1 MRLHTKSSISLMY
14 HKQKKQN
21 NMAEI
26 LLSSEAFVKSVT
38 SVSDNLAGKYILPS
52 LREAQE
58 IGLKGILGDTLLAK
72 LKELIKTNTLDT
84 ESGGVYKTLVDHC
97 QYYLAYMTIV
107 EVVNKTSYKVG
118 NFGVTK
124 TQDENLQV
132 ATQDEIAKMQYYYQ
146 SKADSC
152 CQDLQYFLLA
162 HRSDYPEL
170 SDDCCYKIKSNL
182 ISSASC
188 GIFLGGAR
196 GRILPGIPVKK
207 GGWR

>member
-1 MRLHTKSSISLMY
+1 
-14 HKQKKQN
+14 
-21 NMAEI
+21 MAEI

-38 SVSDNLAGKYILPS
+38 SASDNLSGKYILPS

-58 IGLKGILGDTLLAK
+58 IGLRGILGDDLLAK
-72 LKELIKTNTLDT
+72 LKDLIKAGTLET
-84 ESGGVYKTLVDHC
+84 ESDGVYKTLVDHC

-107 EVVNKTSYKVG
+107 EVTNKVSYKIG

-146 SKADSC
+146 SKADAC
-152 CQDLQYFLLA
+152 CLGLQNFLLE
-162 HRSDYPEL
+162 HRKDYPEL
-170 SDDCCYKIKSNL
+170 TENSCHKIESNL
-182 ISSASC
+182 HSAATC

-196 GRILPGIPVKK
+196 GRRLP
-207 GGWR
+207 R

>member
-1 MRLHTKSSISLMY
+1 
-14 HKQKKQN
+14 
-21 NMAEI
+21 MAEI

-38 SVSDNLAGKYILPS
+38 SASDNLSGKYILPS

-58 IGLKGILGDTLLAK
+58 IGLRGILGDDLLAK
-72 LKELIKTNTLDT
+72 LKDLCKNGTLEK

-107 EVVNKTSYKVG
+107 EVSNKVSYKIG

-124 TQDENLQV
+124 TQNENLQV

-146 SKADSC
+146 SKADAC
-152 CQDLQYFLLA
+152 CLDLQNFLLE
-162 HRSDYPEL
+162 HRKDYPEL
-170 SDDCCYKIKSNL
+170 TENSCYKIESNL
-182 ISSASC
+182 HSAASC

-196 GRILPGIPVKK
+196 GRILPRK
-207 GGWR
+207 